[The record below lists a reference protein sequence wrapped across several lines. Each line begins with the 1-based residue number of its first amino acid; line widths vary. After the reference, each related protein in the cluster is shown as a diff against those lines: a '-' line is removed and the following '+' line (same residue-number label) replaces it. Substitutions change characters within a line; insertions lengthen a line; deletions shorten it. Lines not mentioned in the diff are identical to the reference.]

1 MTAELA
7 LLNMCGIV
15 CLANILQVWFV
26 IEVKWSEVK
35 WKTLFLGL
43 FRASYKRGWGVEL
56 GSTEK
61 KLPLSGLSG
70 TWTRDLQF

>member
-35 WKTLFLGL
+35 WKTLFNEGDP
-43 FRASYKRGWGVEL
+43 W
-56 GSTEK
+56 
-61 KLPLSGLSG
+61 
-70 TWTRDLQF
+70 Q